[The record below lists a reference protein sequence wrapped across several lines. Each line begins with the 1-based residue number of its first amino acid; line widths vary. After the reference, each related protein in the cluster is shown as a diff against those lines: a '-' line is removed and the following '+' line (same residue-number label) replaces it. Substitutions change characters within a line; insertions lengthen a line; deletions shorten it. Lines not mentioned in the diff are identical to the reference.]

1 MRYSAFTNLFSVS
14 LCCVYLML
22 KYLIVSQALQVVPYR
37 LHGQLGLQKEV
48 QGLIGEHLPVLHH
61 LRQVD
66 GQLFGL
72 AVMSSL
78 DLP

>member
-48 QGLIGEHLPVLHH
+48 QGLVGEHLSVLYH

-66 GQLFGL
+66 CQLFGL
-72 AVMSSL
+72 GGSS
-78 DLP
+78 DVFS